1 MDAIFNL
8 DNPPGANGFGDEVRA
23 ALEPA
28 WDALGIAASDIGSLQ

>member
-8 DNPPGANGFGDEVRA
+8 NNPPGANGYGVEVRA